1 MLLCEKKIKNFK
13 LKSSNREW
21 IIKLFVCGFNT
32 SSNKLNIKT
41 LLGFYIIRY
50 TPIPQLGMYQSVLL
64 DNDKSYKQGLILA
77 LLPVDLITICT
88 IITQVKPIV

>member
-1 MLLCEKKIKNFK
+1 
-13 LKSSNREW
+13 
-21 IIKLFVCGFNT
+21 
-32 SSNKLNIKT
+32 
-41 LLGFYIIRY
+41 
-50 TPIPQLGMYQSVLL
+50 MYQSVLL